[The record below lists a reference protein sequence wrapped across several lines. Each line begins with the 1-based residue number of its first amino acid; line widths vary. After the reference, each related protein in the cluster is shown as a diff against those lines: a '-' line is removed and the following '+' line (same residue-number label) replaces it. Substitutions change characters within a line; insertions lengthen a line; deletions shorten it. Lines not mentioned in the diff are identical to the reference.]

1 MVALRGVGRQ
11 VERGEDGAEK
21 QPRAHV
27 ARDQIRVLALPAD
40 AGRFG
45 ERLLH
50 HRRGIDEDFDIAAGF
65 FDEPASEAFQ
75 PRPDH
80 VVIIVAL
87 GVDRDGA
94 MQALPQDRQRIVIR
108 AVIDA
113 EHDDRAHV
121 RPQHAGIAAPIG
133 VSRHP
138 VHVAVGAGGEEVA
151 QPLGSARDRVRPRD
165 TDRVEA
171 LRAGGLDERRLE
183 RGRASEVEIGVV
195 RRRRQT
201 GQRLAKQGAERGSRF
216 DPRVPGLGGLV
227 FVPRHIAQIID
238 GGQMRRRG

>member
-11 VERGEDGAEK
+11 LERGEDGAEK

-40 AGRFG
+40 AGGLG

-50 HRRGIDEDFDIAAGF
+50 HRGGIDEDFDIAAGF

-94 MQALPQDRQRIVIR
+94 MQALSQDRQRIAIR

-121 RPQHAGIAAPIG
+121 RPQHAGIAAPVG
-133 VSRHP
+133 VFRHP

-151 QPLGSARDRVRPRD
+151 QPLGRVRDRVRPRD

-171 LRAGGLDERRLE
+171 LRARGLGERRLE
-183 RGRASEVEIGVV
+183 RGR
-195 RRRRQT
+195 
-201 GQRLAKQGAERGSRF
+201 GQKSRLA
-216 DPRVPGLGGLV
+216 
-227 FVPRHIAQIID
+227 
-238 GGQMRRRG
+238 